1 MSLLRSLAPFVA
13 RLIERIVNAEWFE
26 ISRTRLK
33 EGPTL
38 ENSCN
43 SELWI
48 VFFTSGAI
56 GLDGDSNIF
65 QKEVLFV
72 LSLR

>member
-26 ISRTRLK
+26 ISRNRLK

-43 SELWI
+43 SELWT
-48 VFFTSGAI
+48 VFLTFGAI
-56 GLDGDSNIF
+56 GLDEDSNIF
-65 QKEVLFV
+65 QKEMLFV